1 MLVFDWCFFVVVFF
15 ALLSPRFVLS
25 MDCGRVLIKYE
36 LRYIYL
42 CICFFIY
49 WASTLLTCCDRLV
62 FRLLF
67 LKLCLIFWSD
77 VSSRYNLHARLGAND
92 QVTNIQFADDA
103 AAVLTR
109 RYATSAFLSAPAVTA
124 LNWCKQ
130 RTRPRVEPSRLDSID
145 RRPRFGVGVVAA
157 MKTHSS
163 KNVPSRSKTQK
174 GSKERFLIRQ
184 NKPKLFCSVSS
195 CFVLSD

>member
-1 MLVFDWCFFVVVFF
+1 MHNKQQLYTEREKKSETEECQRSEKRSKTHKKVKKRMLVFDWCFVVVVFF

-130 RTRPRVEPSRLDSID
+130 RTRPRVEPSRLD
-145 RRPRFGVGVVAA
+145 
-157 MKTHSS
+157 
-163 KNVPSRSKTQK
+163 
-174 GSKERFLIRQ
+174 
-184 NKPKLFCSVSS
+184 
-195 CFVLSD
+195 